1 MNTKAPQFWQIA
13 FRGPGW
19 AQGSPAHSK
28 VQVIS
33 GYGEKFKSK
42 GPNHLLQGRP
52 PVQQPLAPPTSP
64 PMTATDHHY
73 QHNNYN
79 YSSEKREKATITKE
93 TQTITKTTATATATT
108 TIWRNLQR
116 NKTTIHTEQRT
127 RGTNT
132 SRRSASTTSLWWHAT
147 KSTMTTAWKCCPIQQ
162 TGHETFKLQN
172 AANTREAFLVQIL
185 CQWSIQTPN
194 IFKYFANESRM
205 QALCKREIQ
214 SPQLCQCR
222 ATKSF

>member
-147 KSTMTTAWKCCPIQQ
+147 KSTDDGMKMLPHPTDWTRNIQAPKCCQYKGSIFGP
-162 TGHETFKLQN
+162 
-172 AANTREAFLVQIL
+172 NTVSMIDSNSKHLQIL
-185 CQWSIQTPN
+185 C
-194 IFKYFANESRM
+194 
-205 QALCKREIQ
+205 KRV
-214 SPQLCQCR
+214 
-222 ATKSF
+222 